1 MIFFPRTMPI
11 RGAFTLVEVLTVV
24 VILSVFLGGAYTLFF
39 GGQRVAGKAAWLQST
54 ATDLRQAELVITKAI
69 QTTSYP
75 STLLPS
81 MVVDAG
87 GTTTTPGPRSSSFY
101 VRIPP
106 GFGRKTA
113 AQVIGAPNGVL
124 MAMPR
129 CSPEKQGFGTEDRVG
144 SLTWMVFRMV
154 PCSEKAGQG
163 TLIYEERPTTYRT
176 VAPEYAANL
185 TGDPLAVEVSRRM
198 ELVRNIEF
206 VTITGVASHTPNTIT
221 ITLTAGYPKDALVI
235 REGTSAAVPNVG
247 VGTP

>member
-1 MIFFPRTMPI
+1 MSSRRLPPCRE
-11 RGAFTLVEVLTVV
+11 AFTLVEVLVVV

-39 GGQRVAGKAAWLQST
+39 GGQRVAGKAAWLQYT

-81 MVVDAG
+81 KMVDAG
-87 GTTTTPGPRSSSFY
+87 GTTTTPGPRSAAFY
-101 VRIPP
+101 VRLPL

-113 AQVIGAPNGVL
+113 AEVISAPNGIL
-124 MAMPR
+124 MAMAR
-129 CSPEKQGFGTEDRVG
+129 CSPEKQGFGAEDRVG
-144 SLTWMVFRMV
+144 SLTWMLFRMV
-154 PCSEKAGQG
+154 PCPEKAGQG

-176 VAPEYAANL
+176 TPPDYAANL
-185 TGDPLAVEVSRRM
+185 TSDPLTAPVGLRM
-198 ELVRNIEF
+198 ELVRNLEF
-206 VTITGVASHTPNTIT
+206 VTISGVASHTPNQIT
-221 ITLTAGYPKDALVI
+221 ITLTAVYPKDPQVI